1 MGVSLKKGQVVSL
14 KKSEYDL
21 SRVTIGLGWDINTK
35 KSGLFGLFSKKSD
48 DDYDLDVI
56 AFLCHAD
63 GKIHD
68 MGEMNN
74 GNPTLR
80 NGDIVFFNSL
90 NHRSGSIWLT
100 GDNRTGDGDGDD
112 EQIIAKLNDIPSEYE
127 KIVFIVQIY
136 DGKRLNQS
144 FEQVSNAFIRAEDAR
159 GKEMCRFDLSG
170 GQAYANQRSLLFAE
184 LNRSAEGWQFKAI
197 GTPAENDS
205 FVNWLQQYI
214 NY

>member
-21 SRVTIGLGWDINTK
+21 SRVTIGLGRDINTK
-35 KSGLFGLFSKKSD
+35 KSGLFGLFSKSSD
-48 DDYDLDVI
+48 EDYDLDVI
-56 AFLCHAD
+56 AFLCHSD

-90 NHRSGSIWLT
+90 QHPSGSIWLT
-100 GDNRTGDGDGDD
+100 GDNRTGAGDGDD
-112 EQIIAKLNDIPSEYE
+112 EQIIAKLNEIPAEYE
-127 KIVFIVQIY
+127 KIVFVVQIY

-144 FEQVSNAFIRAEDAR
+144 FEQVSNAFIRAEDAC

-184 LNRSAEGWQFKAI
+184 LTRSAEGWQFKAI

-205 FVNWLQQYI
+205 FVYWLQQYI